1 MAAFVYEG
9 VLLFGVVMLAGFVY
23 GVATDQR
30 HALQGQRGLQWAVF
44 IVLGAYF
51 AGFWWRQGQTLAMKT
66 WHIRLLARD
75 GRPVGPWRASLRYLL
90 SWVWF
95 LPALAYIE
103 IGGLRGG
110 ASVSL
115 ALVAGVVLYAVIS
128 RLVPGRQFLHDHIC
142 RTCLDDPRHE
152 VRPSGG
158 RAGTSGRA
166 EQHASEG
173 DARP

>member
-115 ALVAGVVLYAVIS
+115 ALVAGVVLYAAIS
-128 RLVPGRQFLHDHIC
+128 RLVPGRQFLHDHMC
-142 RTCLDDPRHE
+142 RTCLVDTRHE
-152 VRPSGG
+152 VRSSGG
-158 RAGTSGRA
+158 RVGTSGRA